1 MLLGGNDVCNQFRE
15 HHKGVGEEHQSADD
29 ARAGQS
35 ELPPVGGADG
45 LRDNFGSHKD
55 KQREHGGGYA
65 EPLVAE
71 HLVALCAHAS
81 STDGVRNGVERQ
93 DCGDRAVDVLLV
105 AFE

>member
-15 HHKGVGEEHQSADD
+15 HYKGVGEEHQSADD
-29 ARAGQS
+29 ARAGQC
-35 ELPPVGGADG
+35 ELPPVGSADG
-45 LRDNFGSHKD
+45 LGDNFGSHKD
-55 KQREHGGGYA
+55 KQREHGGSYA

-71 HLVALCAHAS
+71 HLVALCAHSGRADS
-81 STDGVRNGVERQ
+81 VGNGVERQ